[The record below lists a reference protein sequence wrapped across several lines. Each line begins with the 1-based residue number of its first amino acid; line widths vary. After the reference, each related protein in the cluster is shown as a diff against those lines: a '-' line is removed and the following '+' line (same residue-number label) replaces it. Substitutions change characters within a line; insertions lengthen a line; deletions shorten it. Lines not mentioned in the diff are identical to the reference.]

1 MILSERTR
9 ANLWAVRPE
18 LVAVLCIAIH
28 RYEKSRPNA
37 VTIVSGYRSLEEQ
50 AKLYPPSDNRR
61 ITSRHL
67 TGHAADVAILRKGVL
82 LTDIQ
87 EYAIFAGFVK
97 AAANDLEVQVTW
109 GGDWPSVD
117 GPHFQL
123 DR

>member
-1 MILSERTR
+1 MILSDRTR
-9 ANLWAVRPE
+9 ANLRAVRPE
-18 LVAVLCIAIH
+18 LVAVLCTAIH
-28 RYEKSRPNA
+28 GYERFRRNS
-37 VTIVSGYRSLEEQ
+37 VVVVSGYRSLEEQ
-50 AKLYPPSDNRR
+50 AKLYPASDDRR

-87 EYAIFAGFVK
+87 EYAIFAGYVK
-97 AAANDLEVQVTW
+97 AAAENLEVKVTW